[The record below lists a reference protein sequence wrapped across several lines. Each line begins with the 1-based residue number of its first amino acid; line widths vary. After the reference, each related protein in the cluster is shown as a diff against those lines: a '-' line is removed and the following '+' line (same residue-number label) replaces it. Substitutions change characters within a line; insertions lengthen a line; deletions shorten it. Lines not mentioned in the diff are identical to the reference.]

1 MLRELWSNFVK
12 LSARTAGFV
21 TLRGHHFYPGSLG
34 PNSWVVDLGVHKGE
48 FSQLMTSQFGC
59 SVLGLE
65 ANPSLFATLPALPR
79 VTFLNLAIHREN
91 APVVFHLSDNP
102 ESSSVFEEVATS
114 AGGLTPVAVTGITLD
129 SLLAQHKLAAVDL
142 LKVDIESAEFQML
155 ELATDATLSRINQI
169 TVEFHVNA
177 ALPAY
182 SVASVQA
189 ISHRLQRLG
198 FRTFV
203 MDRLCTDVLFLQP
216 SRLPWK
222 LTERVAMVIY
232 RLLIMPARKL
242 MDRTPPPK

>member
-1 MLRELWSNFVK
+1 
-12 LSARTAGFV
+12 
-21 TLRGHHFYPGSLG
+21 
-34 PNSWVVDLGVHKGE
+34 
-48 FSQLMTSQFGC
+48 MTSQFGC

-65 ANPSLFATLPALPR
+65 ANPGLFAALPALPR

-102 ESSSVFEEVATS
+102 ESSSVFEELAHSASPMAKVSVA
-114 AGGLTPVAVTGITLD
+114 GITLD
-129 SLLAQHKLAAVDL
+129 SLLAQHNLASVDL

-155 ELATDATLSRINQI
+155 ELATDAMLSRINQI
-169 TVEFHVNA
+169 TVEFHVSA
-177 ALPAY
+177 AVPAH

-189 ISHRLQRLG
+189 ISHRLHRLG

-232 RLLIMPARKL
+232 RLLIMPARGL